1 MRDVFLLI
9 LSAVAMEAY
18 AGMNPKI
25 VVAVNRLAFYLF
37 AVHLDSN
44 RFDPNQLK
52 SITISTLSRSCRLN
66 PVLIFH
72 LRNPACPTKP
82 YTRNPFLL
90 AGASGWAVAVLA
102 FPIRP

>member
-37 AVHLDSN
+37 AVYLDSN

-72 LRNPACPTKP
+72 LWNPACPTKP